1 MVTDDTNRRQN
12 PSQCGQGKGELETD
26 PDRGLRK
33 YRTPIL
39 KDDTI
44 EGERDVVTARKRR
57 SFWLAG

>member
-1 MVTDDTNRRQN
+1 MVTDDTNHRQN

-26 PDRGLRK
+26 PDRGQGNTEHRL
-33 YRTPIL
+33 Y

-57 SFWLAG
+57 SFWLVG